1 VLAVLLSSPMS
12 KTLLDGETM
21 TTPVNSSVVAKRQN
35 DIAILYMNNPPVNAL
50 SKSVRVGLI
59 EQVKAALVDDGVKV
73 IVISSQQTLFSGG
86 ADISEFAGGA
96 NESPLPSVL
105 DLLENATKPIVA
117 VLNGPAFGGG
127 LEVALA
133 CHYRVTFADNKVG
146 LPEVNLGILPGA
158 GGTQRLPRLAG
169 VAQALDMIVTGRP
182 VAAKKLKGVF
192 DLVVEDPTQ
201 LLGAAMDFVAT
212 LIKQSASPRKT
223 SDITID
229 PSSAAE
235 LFAQYRQG
243 IAQTARGFF
252 APERCIQA
260 VEASVSLPF
269 AAGLKREGELFME
282 CMASKEARAQQHF
295 FFAERAASH
304 VKDYDKSTPVRD
316 ITTVGII
323 GAGTMGGGIAM
334 NFANV
339 GIPVVML
346 ELKQEALDKGLALIR
361 KNYENSAKK
370 GKLSLEDV
378 ETRMALLQGTT
389 EYSGLADV
397 DLVIEAVFE
406 KMSVKQEVFKALD
419 AVCKPGAI
427 LASNTSTLDINE
439 IAAATKRPQD
449 VIGLHFFSP
458 ANVMKLLEVVKTDST
473 SAEVIKTAMQ
483 MAKKI
488 KKVAVLVGVCFG
500 FVGNRM
506 IEGYGRESGRLLLE
520 GATPE
525 QIDKVIYDF
534 GMPMGP
540 FTMGDMAGLDI
551 GAFIRESRR
560 EFIKHDPSYCIVA
573 DRLVAMGRCG
583 LKTGRGAYMYEPG
596 QRKPIPDP
604 EVIEIAKA
612 EAKRLGITQR
622 QISEQEIIERC
633 IYPLIN
639 EGALILA
646 EGIAAKSSDIDVI
659 YVYGYGFPV
668 HRGGPMQYAD
678 EIGTKTVYEA
688 MCKYRDQLGEY
699 GQHWFEPAPLLKQLA
714 EQDKKFSDQA
724 S

>member
-1 VLAVLLSSPMS
+1 MS
-12 KTLLDGETM
+12 QPENSC
-21 TTPVNSSVVAKRQN
+21 VNSTRQG
-35 DIAILYMNNPPVNAL
+35 DIAVLYMNNPPVNAL
-50 SKSVRVGLI
+50 SKSVRIGLI
-59 EQVKAALVDDGVKV
+59 NEVEAALADDKVKA
-73 IVISSQQTLFSGG
+73 IVITSQLALFSGG
-86 ADISEFAGGA
+86 ADISEFSSGGF
-96 NESPLPSVL
+96 EPSLPVVL
-105 DLLENATKPIVA
+105 EVIENASKPVVA

-133 CHYRVTFADNKVG
+133 SHYRITFAANKVG

-169 VAQALDMIVTGRP
+169 VAKALDMIVTGRP
-182 VAAKKLKGVF
+182 ETAAKLKGVF
-192 DLVVEDPTQ
+192 DLVVDDPRT
-201 LLGAAMDFVAT
+201 LLSSAMTFVSD
-212 LIKQSASPRKT
+212 LVSSGSAIRKT
-223 SDITID
+223 SEINVD
-229 PSSAAE
+229 PASTPAE

-243 IAQTARGFF
+243 MAKSARGYY
-252 APERCIQA
+252 APERCVQA
-260 VEASVSLPF
+260 VEAAVNLPF
-269 AAGLKREGELFME
+269 GEGLKREGELFMQ

-316 ITTVGII
+316 IKKVGVI

-334 NFANV
+334 NFANA

-370 GKLSLEDV
+370 GKLTQEDV
-378 ETRMALLQGTT
+378 EARMALLQGTT
-389 EYSGLADV
+389 DYAGLADV

-427 LASNTSTLDINE
+427 LASNTSTLDVNE
-439 IAAATKRPQD
+439 IAAATKRPED
-449 VIGLHFFSP
+449 VIGMHFFSP
-458 ANVMKLLEVVKTDST
+458 ANVMKLLEVVKTDKS
-473 SAEVIKTAMQ
+473 SAEVIKTVMQ
-483 MAKKI
+483 LAKAI

-506 IEGYGRESGRLLLE
+506 IEGYSREANRLLLE

-551 GAFIRESRR
+551 GYFIRESRR
-560 EFIKHDPSYCIVA
+560 EFIAHDPSYCIVA
-573 DRLVAMGRCG
+573 DRLVEKERSG
-583 LKTGRGAYMYEPG
+583 LKTGRGAYLYEPG
-596 QRKPIPDP
+596 QRTPIPDP
-604 EVIEIAKA
+604 EVIEIAKQ
-612 EAKRLGITQR
+612 EAQRLGITQR
-622 QISEQEIIERC
+622 QISDQEILERC

-639 EGALILA
+639 EGALILE

-668 HRGGPMQYAD
+668 YRGGPMQYAD
-678 EIGTKTVYEA
+678 EVGVKSVYDA

-699 GQHWFEPAPLLKQLA
+699 GQHWFEPAPLLKKLA
-714 EQDKKFSDQA
+714 EQGKGFADLAK
-724 S
+724 